1 MGPMA
6 SWGRPS
12 MPNWSI
18 VLSSAIGA
26 IVLATALAVAEVMS
40 APHSESGTI
49 LMPHLPVLAVGA
61 LGAYGLGA
69 VLLTTTNF
77 VASLI
82 WMRHHLGRTALHRT
96 PAWHDWIAALGTHG
110 FRRLATRSTQ
120 AGPETADNIV
130 LTVPYTADT
139 AGSEIARR
147 HYVCL
152 ARSHFLSVLIV
163 LVGIVGLGI
172 AQNHGALPFQ
182 IGVIPT
188 VSAILILAG
197 LVLLAVLGRIAI
209 DITAE
214 PLLETVA
221 QLTVEP
227 AEIGLLRRVV
237 LLLEAGPDRSAA
249 DDRIG
254 ELPARFPERL
264 VAAFEQGNLPLLD
277 AVNQLSE
284 NTQALEAAMR
294 TSVEAFETA
303 MRSAAAQQRPV
314 DDDQIAGAVSLPEL
328 QAAVEELT
336 AVLRRLGAVSEDME
350 EATALAAHAAVPARR
365 KAPAPGLARELRKLM
380 QDIEAAR

>member
-1 MGPMA
+1 
-6 SWGRPS
+6 

-26 IVLATALAVAEVMS
+26 IVLATALAVAEVMNV
-40 APHSESGTI
+40 PHSDSGTI
-49 LMPHLPVLAVGA
+49 LIPYLPVLAVGA
-61 LGAYGLGA
+61 LAAYGLGA
-69 VLLTTTNF
+69 MLLTTTNF
-77 VASLI
+77 VANLI

-96 PAWHDWIAALGTHG
+96 PAWHDWIAVLGTSG
-110 FRRLATRSTQ
+110 FRRLARRSTQ

-130 LTVPYTADT
+130 LTVPYTVDA
-139 AGSEIARR
+139 ARSEIARR

-152 ARSHFLSVLIV
+152 ARSHFLSVLIA
-163 LVGIVGLGI
+163 LVGIIGLGI

-182 IGVIPT
+182 AGVIPT

-197 LVLLAVLGRIAI
+197 LVLLAALGRIAI

-214 PLLETVA
+214 PLLETIA

-249 DDRIG
+249 DDRID

-284 NTQALEAAMR
+284 NTQALEAAMHA
-294 TSVEAFETA
+294 SVEAFETA

-314 DDDQIAGAVSLPEL
+314 DDGQVAGAVSLPEL

-336 AVLRRLGAVSEDME
+336 AVLRRLGAAPEDME

-365 KAPAPGLARELRKLM
+365 KASAPGLARELRKLM